1 MAQHGGLPGKSF
13 AEIWES
19 AYPGVSFDSICAA
32 SPPPS
37 PEGQLAGSSSPDRRP
52 NLLLV
57 DEAQVGFSQENEL
70 WDILKDAQKTDKPG
84 VRIIIVSSWGSDVIQ
99 QLGPETHVRT
109 PGDWED
115 GSAVISLR

>member
-13 AEIWES
+13 AEIWVS

-37 PEGQLAGSSSPDRRP
+37 PEGQLASSSTSDRRP

-57 DEAQVGFSQENEL
+57 DEAQVGFGQENEL
-70 WDILKDAQKTDKPG
+70 WAILKDAQKAEKPG
-84 VRIIIVSSWGSDVIQ
+84 VRIIVVSSWGSDVTQ
-99 QLGPETHVRT
+99 QLGTETQVRTHV
-109 PGDWED
+109 DWED
-115 GSAVISLR
+115 RSAVISLR